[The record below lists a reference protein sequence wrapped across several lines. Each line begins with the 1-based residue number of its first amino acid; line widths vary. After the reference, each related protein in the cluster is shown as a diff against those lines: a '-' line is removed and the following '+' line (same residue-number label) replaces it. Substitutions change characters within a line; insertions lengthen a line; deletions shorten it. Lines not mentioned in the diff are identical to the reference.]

1 MARDPHYTPAS
12 SHENI
17 YIDEYARKLVEM
29 KRIPW
34 HMPEYTIADVLG
46 FESVRSL
53 RLWVG
58 SLKRKSLDVWQFNAY
73 EDKYFEKS
81 DARYWIIGG
90 TAKPTP
96 MLEYPCSLPYIAYA
110 VKNFCAWQLNFLI
123 STERSRHR
131 CFLESLLSGP

>member
-1 MARDPHYTPAS
+1 MALDPHSTPAS
-12 SHENI
+12 SPENI

-90 TAKPTP
+90 TAK
-96 MLEYPCSLPYIAYA
+96 AD
-110 VKNFCAWQLNFLI
+110 
-123 STERSRHR
+123 
-131 CFLESLLSGP
+131 